1 MPIEGEQALLVPFC
15 SAMRSRTNGG
25 MNDNAVSWKAFHSR
39 RRAGEVFSYLVLR
52 KPDGI
57 AIETRPYGRILS
69 SPLKRDKHVIVEIC
83 SPNGSIEKRVYSKG
97 KLKDNTE
104 KYRMIRKGEWG
115 GILSE

>member
-1 MPIEGEQALLVPFC
+1 
-15 SAMRSRTNGG
+15 
-25 MNDNAVSWKAFHSR
+25 MNDDAVSWKAFHSR